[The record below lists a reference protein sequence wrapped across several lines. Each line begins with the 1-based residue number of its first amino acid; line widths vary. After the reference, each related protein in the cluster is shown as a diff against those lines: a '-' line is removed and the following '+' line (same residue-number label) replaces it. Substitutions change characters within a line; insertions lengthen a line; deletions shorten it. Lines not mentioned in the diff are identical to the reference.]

1 MFEFCRMYCTVLCR
15 QGSCRQAAGRF
26 RQAVSEENKADGSG
40 HNQGQNRPPKPYQKD
55 MSVPP
60 MTRAKSCWKLW
71 NYIEKQ
77 ELTVTGSSIETPII
91 NISMTNNPKEFLT
104 EIQIPI
110 EAPQP

>member
-1 MFEFCRMYCTVLCR
+1 
-15 QGSCRQAAGRF
+15 
-26 RQAVSEENKADGSG
+26 
-40 HNQGQNRPPKPYQKD
+40 
-55 MSVPP
+55 

-77 ELTVTGSSIETPII
+77 ELTVTGNSIETPII